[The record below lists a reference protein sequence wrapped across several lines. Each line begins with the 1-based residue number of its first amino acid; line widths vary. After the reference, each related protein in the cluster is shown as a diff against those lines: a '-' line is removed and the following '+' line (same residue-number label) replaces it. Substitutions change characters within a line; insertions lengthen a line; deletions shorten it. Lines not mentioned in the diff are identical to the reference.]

1 MLENIHPFIFGNFN
15 KENLEM
21 NEKEFI
27 LWLRGFAD
35 GVGNDI
41 SNKQWE
47 QVLIKLHEVQN
58 VGKPNAPYLIRE
70 RETKEGV
77 R

>member
-1 MLENIHPFIFGNFN
+1 MLGNIHPFIFGNFN

-27 LWLRGFAD
+27 LWLKGFAD
-35 GVGNDI
+35 GVGGDV

-47 QVLIKLHEVQN
+47 QVRLKLDEVN
-58 VGKPNAPYLIRE
+58 VGVKQSTPYLIRE
-70 RETKEGV
+70 RETKEGA

>member
-1 MLENIHPFIFGNFN
+1 
-15 KENLEM
+15 M

-27 LWLRGFAD
+27 LWLKGFAD
-35 GVGNDI
+35 GVGGDV

-47 QVLIKLHEVQN
+47 QVRLKLDEVN
-58 VGKPNAPYLIRE
+58 VGVKQSTPYLIRE
-70 RETKEGV
+70 RETKEGA